1 MDAYHQEL
9 EEETEVARKLQALC
23 ADMEANLDLQPAEEL
38 RFALVKEEA
47 LLATAEERLSTV
59 LAKPNP
65 AKASRRE
72 TFLRGAEEITQESVR
87 QAQVLASRAERH
99 LEDAFCR
106 ACATAASTKALSSVR
121 VRSRNAWDSEVA
133 RLIETLQ
140 EVEDISAQLLEHQR
154 DAKEVAVL
162 RHSVWSSA
170 ELQIQFSQVATW
182 RWPGMAAAAGA
193 QTQHYMVAPGIILDE
208 KATLALQAASPEIAQ
223 QVIAELQTKGPEVR
237 NPSAYVQRALSNAR
251 GKVGGFSSGGGGS
264 IQAGED
270 VTARLDEDAR
280 RALQDL
286 SPEASQRILQQLG
299 EAGDKVNNPS
309 AYVMKAVRN
318 HQTEPG
324 LGGGGGLDSG
334 RMNGAVTEVELEEE
348 IRSFSTALDDKARTA
363 LKELP
368 ASSAVHILRNLRRQ
382 AGQVTNASAWVCK
395 AVGNMKR
402 GPPTTSASALALE
415 SAKRMRL

>member
-1 MDAYHQEL
+1 MSGVPCVALMLRRDDESVDQHAQMLDYQAALSYQAAQAQAQAAYAYSRPIQISPGGLAILDLLLAKWRPAVDQQAWTTLMSLDSQAVEILQEL
-9 EEETEVARKLQALC
+9 
-23 ADMEANLDLQPAEEL
+23 DLKNESINNPSAYVQRAVSNIKAGHPHG
-38 RFALVKEEA
+38 RD
-47 LLATAEERLSTV
+47 
-59 LAKPNP
+59 PN
-65 AKASRRE
+65 A
-72 TFLRGAEEITQESVR
+72 
-87 QAQVLASRAERH
+87 
-99 LEDAFCR
+99 
-106 ACATAASTKALSSVR
+106 
-121 VRSRNAWDSEVA
+121 
-133 RLIETLQ
+133 
-140 EVEDISAQLLEHQR
+140 
-154 DAKEVAVL
+154 
-162 RHSVWSSA
+162 
-170 ELQIQFSQVATW
+170 
-182 RWPGMAAAAGA
+182 GMAAAAGA